1 MSNQNLLEVDSGEQ
15 ILEGFLCPICK
26 VDLKTPDLLTTHVEN
41 SHSEDQDL
49 LKSFKDIFLTATK
62 KIRRFDES
70 IDIGQTIDNTIKST
84 FPQQQQKFT
93 PIYRSTRIQEVGTDL
108 SHFSYFKSIR
118 MVRLERYATE
128 TNKLIIRLHK
138 LLTDRPSDAMQQ
150 KIHEQTLVPWLDGT
164 SVKLCPNCAK
174 KFNITRRQHHCRLCG
189 SIMCHDC
196 SRYLAIKDA
205 FGLVNP
211 TVSTPTDQYEFHDDD
226 SLRICEHCLSLLE
239 NRKDMQDSQLYR
251 PAISVYYEKIV
262 QLKKDIGPD
271 LVMYSKM
278 ITSLYDGDSIFTL
291 ADASALRGKIG
302 LVAEKIDAF
311 SKAVLSLDYAHGS
324 REESLKKSIRL
335 ACIKYIKDEMLA
347 LEALPQEAE
356 IKELQRKR
364 KMETEQKIE
373 MERRLAMQAME
384 RADGAGNIRD
394 GRDIGGAIS
403 KGKAAS
409 GSAVTLIDNWSGR
422 QADTRTMTTNDPL
435 IEQINIIKGYIK
447 QARDA
452 LRFEEVAILELN
464 LRELQQ
470 EFYNRQQ
477 L

>member
-1 MSNQNLLEVDSGEQ
+1 WTVKMSNPNLLDSDSNDQ

-26 VDLKTPDLLTTHVEN
+26 LDLKTPDLLTTHVEN

-49 LKSFKDIFLTATK
+49 LKSFKDMFLTATK
-62 KIRRFDES
+62 KIRLFDES
-70 IDIGQTIDNTIKST
+70 TDLGQTIDNASRNTLKST
-84 FPQQQQKFT
+84 FPQQSNYT
-93 PIYRSTRIQEVGTDL
+93 PITRLQDVGTDL

-118 MVRLERYATE
+118 SVRLERYATE

-138 LLTDRPSDAMQQ
+138 LLTDRPSDSMQQ
-150 KIHEQTLVPWLDGT
+150 KIHEQTVL
-164 SVKLCPNCAK
+164 
-174 KFNITRRQHHCRLCG
+174 IT
-189 SIMCHDC
+189 
-196 SRYLAIKDA
+196 
-205 FGLVNP
+205 LVNP
-211 TVSTPTDQYEFHDDD
+211 TVSTPSEQYEFHEDD

-251 PAISVYYEKIV
+251 PPITVYYEKIV
-262 QLKKDIGPD
+262 QLKKDIAPD
-271 LVMYSKM
+271 LVMYSK
-278 ITSLYDGDSIFTL
+278 IISSLFGGDSIFTL

-302 LVAEKIDAF
+302 LVAEKIDAL
-311 SKAVLSLDYAHGS
+311 SKHILSLDYAHGS

-347 LEALPQEAE
+347 LEALPQEN
-356 IKELQRKR
+356 LF
-364 KMETEQKIE
+364 
-373 MERRLAMQAME
+373 L
-384 RADGAGNIRD
+384 DFG
-394 GRDIGGAIS
+394 S
-403 KGKAAS
+403 S
-409 GSAVTLIDNWSGR
+409 SSAVTTIDNWSGR
-422 QADTRTMTTNDPL
+422 QADTRAMTTNDPL

-477 L
+477 LEHLML